1 MLYVPF
7 RCTGTSSCRD
17 GRVTRVWFAL
27 ILGSF
32 SSRYL
37 SSSWIPL
44 SDVSSVA
51 SVLGFSLLNAI
62 LPVQWEVAL

>member
-1 MLYVPF
+1 M
-7 RCTGTSSCRD
+7 TG
-17 GRVTRVWFAL
+17 VWFAL

-37 SSSWIPL
+37 SSSWILL